1 VPAGVTMVGIPARI
15 VLPKHKSEGFHPYG
29 CDEDLPDPVL
39 RAVETLRKEMARMQV
54 RIDELEAEKWPVGAP
69 SLQGAAAPAKGEA
82 P

>member
-1 VPAGVTMVGIPARI
+1 MVGIPARA

-39 RAVETLRKEMARMQV
+39 RAVETLRNELNRLQA
-54 RIDELEAEKWPVGAP
+54 RIDELEAEKWPAARAGAE
-69 SLQGAAAPAKGEA
+69 GEL